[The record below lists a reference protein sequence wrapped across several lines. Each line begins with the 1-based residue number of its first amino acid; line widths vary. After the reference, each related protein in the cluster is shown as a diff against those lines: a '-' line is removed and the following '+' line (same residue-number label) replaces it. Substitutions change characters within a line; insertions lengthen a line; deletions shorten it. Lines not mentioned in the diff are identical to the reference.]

1 MKSYKFVILENR
13 KTGKR
18 SIAENTPN
26 IDFNL
31 FEACGYANTRAGCY
45 PLLFLMKPAKTS

>member
-18 SIAENTPN
+18 SISENTPT
-26 IDFNL
+26 IDLDL
-31 FEACGYANTRAGCY
+31 FEVCGCADTRAGCY
-45 PLLFLMKPAKTS
+45 PLLFLMKPAKTP